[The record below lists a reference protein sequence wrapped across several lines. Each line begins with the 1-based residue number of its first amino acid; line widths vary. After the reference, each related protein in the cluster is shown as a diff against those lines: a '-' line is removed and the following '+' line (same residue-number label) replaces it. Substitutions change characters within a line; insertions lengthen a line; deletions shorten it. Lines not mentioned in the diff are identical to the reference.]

1 MTANSALIRL
11 PTPDE
16 VDVARS
22 SSRTLAKYADE
33 DRVNLT
39 INGQQGKDE
48 LILPGGVVD
57 LLLNILSELSQGN
70 AISVM
75 PVHAELSTQEAANLL
90 NVSRPYL
97 VKLLEAGAIGF
108 KKVGTHRRVLA
119 KDLLEYKARV
129 DTERAAALDELA
141 ELAQENGM
149 GYE

>member
-1 MTANSALIRL
+1 MSSDNLVRL

-16 VDVARS
+16 VEVARS
-22 SSRTLAKYADE
+22 SSRTLAKYANE

-39 INGQQGKDE
+39 INGRQGKDA
-48 LILPGGVVD
+48 LILPGTVVD

-90 NVSRPYL
+90 NVSRPHL
-97 VKLLEAGAIGF
+97 VKLLESGEIEF
-108 KKVGTHRRVLA
+108 KKVGTHRRILA
-119 KDLLEYKARV
+119 RDLLAYKARL
-129 DTERAAALDELA
+129 DKARSAALDELA
-141 ELAQENGM
+141 ELSQLNDM